1 MDRVQAV
8 KHFKWFI
15 YQVTI
20 PQKTS
25 ESHSSDV
32 ANLSAK
38 ESLSLNISNAYSRR
52 LLFVMQHL

>member
-38 ESLSLNISNAYSRR
+38 
-52 LLFVMQHL
+52 